1 MPPDEKP
8 SELFA
13 ERLKAARLL
22 RGLTQAELASRAGL
36 PPTSIAHFESGSR
49 KPSFDTLRRLAAA
62 LDVSTDYL
70 LGRSDDP
77 SISQS
82 DDPLYRHAS
91 KLTGAD
97 RELAAEFLEI
107 LASRSNAGRSEPE
120 Q

>member
-1 MPPDEKP
+1 MSADPSP

-13 ERLKAARLL
+13 ERLKAARLV
-22 RGLTQAELASRAGL
+22 RDWTQAELAARAEL

-62 LDVSTDYL
+62 LDVTTDYL
-70 LGRSDDP
+70 LARSDDP
-77 SISQS
+77 AISQS

-97 RELAAEFLEI
+97 RQLAAEFLEI
-107 LASRSNAGRSEPE
+107 LAARSSARKTE